1 MLTIF
6 CVPLIEMILYIVQIY
21 MQDRVYHNALPAVLQ
36 LLSQMNMNEYIKGQP
51 MKHKTLNLEIFLHT
65 LLKFQKNW

>member
-21 MQDRVYHNALPAVLQ
+21 MQDRVYHNALPAVL
-36 LLSQMNMNEYIKGQP
+36 
-51 MKHKTLNLEIFLHT
+51 
-65 LLKFQKNW
+65 